1 VKITPVAVGYR
12 TVPMSPV
19 AGKLRIVALVFGA
32 FAALGLAGA
41 AWNVPSTVRLSAGE
55 HAEGTVVAF
64 KRLGRSS
71 HPVVRYVLP
80 DGRSVEFMS
89 KVSRGGNVRVGE
101 FVPVKYDPQ
110 DPSLAEVDGFSTI
123 WGRVVIP
130 AVIGLVFGA
139 MAVLTLF
146 LRRVAGQ

>member
-1 VKITPVAVGYR
+1 
-12 TVPMSPV
+12 MSPV
-19 AGKLRIVALVFGA
+19 VGKLRVVALIFGA

-41 AWNVPSTVRLSAGE
+41 AWNVPSTFRLSAGE

-71 HPVVRYVLP
+71 HLVVRYADP

-89 KVSRGGNVRVGE
+89 KVSRPGDVRVGDS
-101 FVPVKYDPQ
+101 VPVKYDPQ
-110 DPSLAEVDGFSTI
+110 DPSLAEVDSFSTI
-123 WGRVVIP
+123 WGRVVVP
-130 AVIGLVFGA
+130 AVLGLVFGA

-146 LRRVAGQ
+146 LRRVAWQ